1 VIKPFVESSDLIIG
15 EIIKSLASTNDF
27 ILIGKGEIIKSL
39 ASTNGLI
46 TIGKEKLFNKCNH

>member
-1 VIKPFVESSDLIIG
+1 LIV
-15 EIIKSLASTNDF
+15 
-27 ILIGKGEIIKSL
+27 KGEIIKSL